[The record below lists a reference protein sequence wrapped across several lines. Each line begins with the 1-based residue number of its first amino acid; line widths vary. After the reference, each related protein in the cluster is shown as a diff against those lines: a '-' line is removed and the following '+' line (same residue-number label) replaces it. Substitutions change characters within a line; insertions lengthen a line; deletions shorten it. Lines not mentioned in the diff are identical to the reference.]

1 MTTNDRTVVDY
12 PFEAADDSHIPRRLP
27 VLPLKDMVAFPF
39 MIAPLFV
46 TRESSIAAIEEAI
59 EKDRMVLLVAQRD
72 SESRVPEAEDLYEV
86 GTVGVLMRMFR
97 LPDQRVR
104 ILVQGITR
112 ARITGAERK
121 DSFLLADIRSFDEP
135 ADDEDEN
142 LEVEALMRSTK
153 DKAQSASLQGKGFSP
168 EVMVVIENL
177 ESPGRLAD
185 LIASNLDLPV
195 PVSQSILET
204 LVPLDR
210 LALVHE
216 VLSRELEMLHVQEQI
231 TNQAKGEIDKSQRE
245 YFLRQQMKAIQTEL
259 GEADDLSA
267 DVLGYRQRVAELQ
280 LSEEARQEAD
290 RQINRLQRM
299 QSESA
304 EAAIVR
310 NYLDWIV
317 SLPWGR
323 STEDNLD
330 LGKARQLLEKEHYNL
345 EAVKTRIIEYLAV
358 MKLKRNLQGPIL
370 CLVGPPGVGKTSL
383 GRAIAKALGRKFVR
397 ISLGGIHDEAEIR
410 GHRRTYVGA
419 MPGKIIQA
427 LRYAERDNPVMV
439 LDEVD
444 KMGSDS
450 RGDPAAALLEV
461 LDTEQNHSFRDN
473 FLNVPFD
480 LSRVIFVATAN
491 VLDTIRPAFRDRMEV
506 LSLAGYTDL
515 EKLRIA
521 RRYLIPRQIAAH
533 GLSPQQVR
541 ISEGA
546 IKEIISSYTNE
557 AGVRNLEREIAS
569 ICRKTARRVAEGEP
583 AVNQQISRKQIFEY
597 LGPAR
602 RMKND
607 LLRRD
612 TVGVATALAWTPT
625 GGEVFFVESIGM
637 RGSGKLTITGQLGD
651 VMKESAQAAMS
662 YARGRAGRLGIDLTA
677 FEDTDFHVHVPE
689 GAIPKD
695 GPSAGV
701 ALAIALISASAL
713 QPVRHDVAFTG
724 EITLRG
730 RILPVGGIKEK
741 VLAAER
747 SRIRTILLPKAN
759 QQDLLEIP
767 EPIRKKMEFVLVEN
781 MDDAVRLA
789 FRDHSVR
796 RRVQNYRDRS
806 DSPTSPLPM
815 KPRW

>member
-1 MTTNDRTVVDY
+1 MTTNERTVVDY
-12 PFEAADDSHIPRRLP
+12 PFEATEDCQIPRQLP
-27 VLPLKDMVAFPF
+27 VLALKDMVAFPF

-46 TRESSIAAIEEAI
+46 TRDSSIDAIEDAI
-59 EKDRMVLLVAQRD
+59 LRDRMVLLVAQRD
-72 SESRVPEAEDLYEV
+72 SQVEVPEIDDLYKI
-86 GTVGVLMRMFR
+86 GTVGVLMRMFK

-104 ILVQGITR
+104 ILVQGLAR
-112 ARITGAERK
+112 ARITGSERK
-121 DSFLLADIRSFDEP
+121 DGFLLAQVETIEEP
-135 ADDEDEN
+135 DDELDEDV
-142 LEVEALMRSTK
+142 EVDALMRSTK
-153 DKAQSASLQGKGFSP
+153 DKAQSASELGKGFSP

-177 ESPGRLAD
+177 ESPGRLSD

-195 PVSQSILET
+195 PISQSILET
-204 LVPLDR
+204 LVPADR
-210 LALVHE
+210 LLLVHDM
-216 VLSRELEMLHVQEQI
+216 LLRELEMLNVQERI
-231 TNQAKGEIDKSQRE
+231 STQAKGEIDKSQRE
-245 YFLRQQMKAIQTEL
+245 YFLRQQMRAIQTEL
-259 GEADDLSA
+259 GEGDDLPEE
-267 DVLGYRQRVAELQ
+267 VRGYRDRIEELH
-280 LSEEARQEAD
+280 LPAEARQEAV
-290 RQINRLQRM
+290 RQVNRLERM
-299 QSESA
+299 QTDSA

-317 SLPWGR
+317 SLPWAVT
-323 STEDNLD
+323 TEDNLD
-330 LGKARQLLEKEHYNL
+330 LRKARQILEKEHYDL
-345 EAVKTRIIEYLAV
+345 ETVKTRIIEYLAV
-358 MKLKRNLQGPIL
+358 MKLKRNLRSPIL

-383 GRAIAKALGRKFVR
+383 GKAIAKALGRKFVR

-427 LRYAERDNPVMV
+427 LRYAESANPVIV

-444 KMGSDS
+444 KMGADS

-461 LDTEQNHSFRDN
+461 LDPEQNHSFRDN

-480 LSRVIFVATAN
+480 LSRALFVTTAN

-506 LSLAGYTDL
+506 LTLPGYTDQ

-521 RRYLIPRQIAAH
+521 HRYLVPRQIMGH
-533 GLSPQQVR
+533 GLSAQQLK
-541 ISEGA
+541 ISESA
-546 IKEIISSYTNE
+546 IREIIASYTNE

-569 ICRKTARRVAEGEP
+569 ICRKIARRVAEGESENYR
-583 AVNQQISRKQIFEY
+583 VTRKEIFEY
-597 LGPAR
+597 LGLPR
-602 RMKND
+602 KMKDD

-612 TVGVATALAWTPT
+612 TIGVATALAWTPT
-625 GGEVFFVESIGM
+625 GGDVFFVESIGM
-637 RGSGKLTITGQLGD
+637 RGTGKLTITGQLGE

-662 YARGRAGRLGIDLTA
+662 YARGRAGRLGIDLNA
-677 FEDTDFHVHVPE
+677 FEDTDFHIHVPE

-701 ALAIALISASAL
+701 ALAVSLISASAH

-741 VLAAER
+741 VLAAQR

-759 QQDLLEIP
+759 QPDLHEIP
-767 EPIRKKMEFVLVEN
+767 EPIRRKIEFVLVEN

-789 FRDHSVR
+789 FRDSSPPR
-796 RRVQNYRDRS
+796 PRAQKYRHRS
-806 DSPTSPLPM
+806 DTPGSPLPM
-815 KPRW
+815 KPRR